1 MADYDPEQFWLRFRT
16 LADKDLPVILQTDI
30 KQSTLS
36 TWRTEKTYPR
46 ADDAVKIAA
55 ALQTTVEYL
64 VTGSDK
70 DLSPLDPAALEIALT
85 AHKLSPEG
93 QQTLLYVAK
102 GLLTQLPKTTE

>member
-1 MADYDPEQFWLRFRT
+1 MPNYDPEQFWLRFRT
-16 LADKDLPVILQTDI
+16 LTEKDLPVILQTDI

-36 TWRTEKTYPR
+36 TWRTENTYPR

-70 DLSPLDPAALEIALT
+70 ALSPFDPAALEIALT
-85 AHKLSPEG
+85 AAKLTDEG
-93 QQTLLYVAK
+93 KQIALAVLK
-102 GLLTQLPKTTE
+102 GLVSQYPKVK

>member
-1 MADYDPEQFWLRFRT
+1 MADYDPEQFWSRLRA
-16 LADKDLPVILQTDI
+16 LAEKDLPVILQTDI

-70 DLSPLDPAALEIALT
+70 ALSPLDSAALKIALT
-85 AHKLSPEG
+85 AAKLSPAG

-102 GLLTQLPKTTE
+102 GLLTQLPKA